1 MVPDI
6 QIKTNEMTRQKFE
19 FSSDFYINRFSG
31 VKNSR
36 NMWNEIPKKFS
47 YDLLSSVTEH
57 LKKYL
62 SGYNF
67 IGHCS
72 YNSTSADDT
81 KYNCSMCW
89 CNRGRLQRGK
99 AERISYWFNP
109 NSWRKWMDCFCCWR
123 IRSALVNLRFTSVH
137 DFQKNK

>member
-6 QIKTNEMTRQKFE
+6 QIKTNEMTRQKSE
-19 FSSDFYINRFSG
+19 FSSDFYINRFSR

-109 NSWRKWMDCFCCWR
+109 NS
-123 IRSALVNLRFTSVH
+123 
-137 DFQKNK
+137 